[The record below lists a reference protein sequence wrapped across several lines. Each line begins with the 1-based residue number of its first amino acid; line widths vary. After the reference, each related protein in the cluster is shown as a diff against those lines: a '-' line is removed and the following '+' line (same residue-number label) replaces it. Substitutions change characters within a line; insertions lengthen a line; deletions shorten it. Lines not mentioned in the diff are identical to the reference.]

1 MGKQFYT
8 SSLARNKCIYHQN
21 VEKLTFRSK
30 LESPIKRYTGNITR
44 KEIYITK
51 LGKHL
56 HPDSSNAGRSLE
68 QQSGVPNWE
77 VPGNV
82 STPQVRP
89 ESAIQRSLAFIAKT
103 PADNHQLTCKDAALV
118 IMLNDCASSCK
129 SQNICLS
136 LGTGQIPKGQEA

>member
-1 MGKQFYT
+1 MGEQFYT

-30 LESPIKRYTGNITR
+30 LECPIKRHTGNITR
-44 KEIYITK
+44 NEIHITK

-56 HPDSSNAGRSLE
+56 HPDSSNAGRSLK
-68 QQSGVPNWE
+68 QQSGVPNRE

-89 ESAIQRSLAFIAKT
+89 ESAIQRSPAFIAKT
-103 PADNHQLTCKDAALV
+103 LAANHQLTCKDAALV
-118 IMLNDCASSCK
+118 IMLKNCTSSCK
-129 SQNICLS
+129 SQNVC
-136 LGTGQIPKGQEA
+136 